1 MVLHPD
7 HVSLL
12 GNGRGTLRLPMPP
25 PLLVVEVV
33 SPGIDNE
40 KRDYQDK
47 RKDYAA
53 RGILEYWI
61 VDPAK
66 QSVSRWV
73 GGEYED
79 EVKTGP
85 ERVVSSVLPQLELSA
100 EDILQARRSVFHTL
114 PGETYADWSASG
126 SLPFA
131 RRAL

>member
-1 MVLHPD
+1 MRNPCLH
-7 HVSLL
+7 
-12 GNGRGTLRLPMPP
+12 MPL

-33 SPGIDNE
+33 SPGVDNE
-40 KRDYQDK
+40 KHDYQDK

-53 RGILEYWI
+53 RGIP

-66 QSVSRWV
+66 QSVSAVRWV
-73 GGEYED
+73 GGEYEG
-79 EVKTGP
+79 EVKTGSG
-85 ERVVSSVLPQLELSA
+85 RIVSSVLPQLDLSA